1 MLDSNASVP
10 GVLVVSRFRVP
21 SDQVDAFGD
30 MARRAIEVLGAC
42 NGFIDGA
49 IGQSTDDLELRTI
62 ATRWTNIGAYRRSLS
77 SFDVRVTAIP
87 LLSTAIDEPS
97 SYELVHVRTTEGI
110 VEAPSGLAAD
120 SEGTRLG
127 QAAGPDI
134 PGVRT

>member
-1 MLDSNASVP
+1 M
-10 GVLVVSRFRVP
+10 
-21 SDQVDAFGD
+21 
-30 MARRAIEVLGAC
+30 
-42 NGFIDGA
+42 DGA

-97 SYELVHVRTTEGI
+97 SYELVHVRTTEGF

-120 SEGTRLG
+120 SEATRLG
-127 QAAGPDI
+127 EAAGPDI